1 LQTLPHL
8 GKRGNVYQWRRRW
21 RRQSTGIID
30 IKLSLGTTNLNKA
43 LILSRKI
50 SAESDIVLEK
60 LVDRQIS
67 TEEARKWLANVVQCE
82 RTKIEKLKML
92 QRIDSSDPED
102 DLRHDEAARIAW
114 QHVSKNGTNAPPLS
128 TERGSQLIE
137 QHCAIIR
144 ADLAS
149 DARRNIVSRDFRA
162 LTGRESLTA
171 ADMLTLMNLLIDG
184 KAAAW
189 NRHKEALTPLTKI
202 ADALSDADPG
212 FMGHEAKD
220 NPKSN
225 VSPSTISGLP
235 LVPLTT
241 LPTPTYSQ
249 TPNLTVRLQETG
261 ADRTTP
267 LDCTIASIVQR
278 MNAIKRIENIEE
290 KNLRQYESFAH
301 LFTMLTGI
309 ADIRLLR
316 QNHISSFRADLTKLP
331 KSWGKSPKDRHSTR
345 EQVLERA
352 KSLSADKVG
361 LSVGT
366 INRHLEHLGQ
376 IIEQAL
382 DECIP
387 LDPRLNPT
395 KLRKKD
401 PVRDRD
407 KKQAFNAEQLKR
419 IFKTPV
425 WTGSMSEHYQTKPGK
440 NVYKN
445 GTYWCPIIAAYTG
458 ARREEIAGFALS
470 DIIEIDGMPCFS
482 IEDNEFRRIKN
493 QSSKR
498 IVPIHNRLIELGF
511 LDDVSSLQNKGRG
524 DLFPDLREPKKGVYG
539 RKLGRHMRTI
549 IDDEFGAEGADLS
562 FNSFRHF
569 VQNTLEDYSDASEKV
584 VRDIVGHEGLDVHQR
599 NYSKRAPI
607 QMLWDAIHELPI
619 VF

>member
-1 LQTLPHL
+1 MQALPHL

-60 LVDRQIS
+60 LEDRQIS
-67 TEEARKWLANVVQCE
+67 AEEARKWLANVVHGE
-82 RTKIEKLKML
+82 RTKIERLKML
-92 QRIDSSDPED
+92 QRIDSSDPDD
-102 DLRHDEAARIAW
+102 DLRHDEATRIAW
-114 QHVSKNGTNAPPLS
+114 QHVSKNGTNAPAPCCES
-128 TERGSQLIE
+128 GSQLIE
-137 QHCAIIR
+137 QNCAIIR

-149 DARRNIVSRDFRA
+149 DARRNIVSRDFRE
-162 LTGRESLTA
+162 LTGRESLSA
-171 ADMLTLMNLLIDG
+171 FDMLTLMNLLIDG

-189 NRHKEALTPLTKI
+189 SRHNDALTPVTTI

-212 FMGHEAKD
+212 FMGHEAED
-220 NPKSN
+220 DSKSDA
-225 VSPSTISGLP
+225 SPSLISGLP
-235 LVPLTT
+235 LVPPIT
-241 LPTPTYSQ
+241 LPTPAYPE
-249 TPNLTVRLQETG
+249 TPDTTVRLQETSAG
-261 ADRTTP
+261 GTTP
-267 LDCTIASIVQR
+267 LDYTIASIVQR

-301 LFTMLTGI
+301 LFTMLTGVT
-309 ADIRLLR
+309 DIRFLR
-316 QNHISSFRADLTKLP
+316 QNHISAFRADLTELP
-331 KSWGKSPKDRHSTR
+331 KSWGKSPKDRMSTR
-345 EQVLERA
+345 EEVLERSKLLPA
-352 KSLSADKVG
+352 HQVG
-361 LSVGT
+361 LAVGT
-366 INRHLEHLGQ
+366 TNRHLEHLGQ

-382 DECIP
+382 DEGIP

-407 KKQAFNAEQLKR
+407 KKQAFTTDQLKR
-419 IFKTPV
+419 IFRSPV
-425 WTGSMSEHYQTKPGK
+425 WTGSKSEHYQTKPGK

-470 DIIEIDGMPCFS
+470 DIIEVDGLPCFS

-498 IVPIHNRLIELGF
+498 IVPIHNRLIDLGF
-511 LDDVSSLQNKGRG
+511 LDYVTSLQNKVRG
-524 DLFPDLREPKKGVYG
+524 DLFPDLREPQKGLYG

-549 IDDEFGAEGADLS
+549 IDDEFGAEGVDLS

-569 VQNTLEDYSDASEKV
+569 VQNALEDYSGASEKV
-584 VRDIVGHEGLDVHQR
+584 VRDLVGHEGLDVHQR
-599 NYSKRAPI
+599 NYSKRAPT

-619 VF
+619 VV